1 MSWKLA
7 KSLETLRSQI
17 NALAPGRD
25 KTSDGTI
32 GDARHAAGSSD
43 HNPDRDGVVCAMDIT
58 HDPAHG
64 VDAGKLADVL
74 RQSHDKRIKYIISN
88 RRIASSTVFP
98 WRWRPYTGAS
108 PHTAHFH
115 VSVMQAG
122 KNDPQPW
129 KLELSPLVPASPAP
143 GESQGPS
150 TAKDPKFH
158 SLVPGGYFSSTP
170 FDTKLK
176 TSIRTNNPGALNVA
190 PWVRLYPGFIGDKI
204 TSMSGASP
212 NSTVIFET
220 PEHGVAAWWELLRQ
234 YREEPSRRPNA
245 KTLRDIIIKYGGGQA
260 NYPAYAATVVVWSGL
275 PATHDVRLT
284 GDDANLLKFAKALFR
299 YEAGENTPLSDAQI
313 LFGFDLAR
321 KKHGACPTCEHP
333 HPQTYDERW
342 VQSSLNKLGAKP
354 PLDVDGDIG
363 RLSKAAIRAFQKANG
378 LTVDGDAGAATV
390 AAIVRKLA

>member
-32 GDARHAAGSSD
+32 GDARHAASTSD
-43 HNPDRDGVVCAMDIT
+43 HNPDRNGDVCAMDIT

-64 VDAGKLADVL
+64 VDAGVLADVL
-74 RQSHDKRIKYIISN
+74 RQSHDDRIKYIISN
-88 RRIASSTVFP
+88 RRIASSAVFP

-122 KNDPQPW
+122 KNDPGPW
-129 KLELSPLVPASPAP
+129 KLTLSPLVPASPAP

-190 PWVRLYPGFIGDKI
+190 PWVRL
-204 TSMSGASP
+204 
-212 NSTVIFET
+212 
-220 PEHGVAAWWELLRQ
+220 
-234 YREEPSRRPNA
+234 
-245 KTLRDIIIKYGGGQA
+245 
-260 NYPAYAATVVVWSGL
+260 GL
-275 PATHDVRLT
+275 KHVRMLHTHDPKV
-284 GDDANLLKFAKALFR
+284 ANT
-299 YEAGENTPLSDAQI
+299 EA
-313 LFGFDLAR
+313 FVKDLR
-321 KKHGACPTCEHP
+321 
-333 HPQTYDERW
+333 
-342 VQSSLNKLGAKP
+342 
-354 PLDVDGDIG
+354 
-363 RLSKAAIRAFQKANG
+363 KANAVWFNG
-378 LTVDGDAGAATV
+378 GRQWNIVDSYAGTLTD
-390 AAIVRKLA
+390 RKSVV